1 MTPRRSS
8 RARTSQPSPAL
19 PQHTNSSSSS
29 LNSLTRERST
39 RSNHKNN
46 SPHESTGHR
55 SQSIDDTE
63 GGSKDLPHTRQR
75 QRAHDDDDDPPREE
89 DEDEID
95 DEEEEVTRCLC
106 GQQDYPGLPASRRE
120 ALGRGTIKLES
131 GQVPTDP
138 SDPLS
143 EEIGSMFIQCD
154 LCKVWQH
161 GGCVG
166 IMDEATSPD
175 EYFCE
180 ECRKDL
186 HQIKDE
192 PDGQR
197 SSTYLPVA
205 PEPVPPPPPPAPV
218 PAPAPAAPEV
228 PEVPG
233 VPVGPVGSTVAPS
246 PGPSSRASSRDISR
260 RSKDPKSRAS
270 ESAAAHAKRR
280 STMNSRD
287 AAYDEEELIR
297 RAIEESKAET
307 KSNADEADTHLG
319 KRSRSDSVTSRER
332 AKRPRTASPSPS
344 AISRHSNIAS
354 HPPSDDETKP
364 KPPVNG
370 TRRQRTASRGQ
381 LEKEPANEPDEG
393 ETDAPEAANRRKERS
408 SRRKGDE
415 SEHEIGSPTKTA
427 PPEPEPSQ
435 ASPNTPTPQEPTPVR
450 PSTRK
455 SGRPPAR
462 RGRVGRNQY
471 TKDRDTNGNGDS
483 GYMANS
489 PRRGQSHEIGGESPR
504 VGYSGANGAHING
517 GESGRPSKPRHM
529 HPQRTTMNEMK
540 RRVAAIL
547 EFISR
552 MQVEMA
558 VASENSSTPTGNG
571 DRAQGLLLKSMVDQ
585 IDSAMPSTRSDGGE
599 SGPATTDG
607 GYGESSTNHE
617 KDFKDLSSVE
627 MMDVLTRHLLK
638 WQQEYG
644 KFGER

>member
-55 SQSIDDTE
+55 SQSIDDAE

-89 DEDEID
+89 DEDDLD

-205 PEPVPPPPPPAPV
+205 PEPVPPPPPPP
-218 PAPAPAAPEV
+218 PAPAPAPAVPEV
-228 PEVPG
+228 PEVPA
-233 VPVGPVGSTVAPS
+233 VPVGPVSSTVAPS

-332 AKRPRTASPSPS
+332 TKRPRTASPSPS

-364 KPPVNG
+364 KQPVNG

-393 ETDAPEAANRRKERS
+393 ETEAPEAANLHNCPFS
-408 SRRKGDE
+408 YTAITE

-427 PPEPEPSQ
+427 PPEREPSQ

-489 PRRGQSHEIGGESPR
+489 PRRGQSHEIGGDSLELATEVPTEHTS
-504 VGYSGANGAHING
+504 
-517 GESGRPSKPRHM
+517 M
-529 HPQRTTMNEMK
+529 RTTMNEMK

-571 DRAQGLLLKSMVDQ
+571 DRTQGLLLKSMVDQ